1 MSSGKR
7 KDKVVSFTT
16 DNITKRMLW
25 RGQYDLLGLLSTYTI
40 KFNLLMRNMVKES
53 SKVTDW
59 DEEVPTVIADDFWA
73 ILEDMNELQEITF
86 PQCIRPLA

>member
-25 RGQYDLLGLLSTYTI
+25 RGQYNLLGLLSTYTI

-53 SKVTDW
+53 SKVTGW

-73 ILEDMNELQEITF
+73 ILEDMKELQEITF
-86 PQCIRPLA
+86 PQCI